1 MTSIKKYKDG
11 DKHVMID
18 NCENC
23 TVILYNAKNNDKM
36 TIVSEDSNF
45 IVVVKGTMHLNNSVL
60 RANDFAS
67 LKNSNNIEIYTDCT
81 FLHIL
86 VDSQRNDNTF
96 SSYHLNEHKQLFKKG
111 IFKIVPTHVLKQF
124 GSGELYPLV
133 GPMPISLGANYMHK
147 GPDNFILILTKNKVG
162 DGPLMHKHT
171 LSTEIFIPL
180 QGKYKV
186 TVDDNIYELE
196 PYDMIMIEKG
206 RYRDFR
212 ALEDDSVLLPIVL
225 GTNDESK
232 DIIFPKSVEE
242 SFPGMRKNYLRL
254 GKIFGLKIE
263 K

>member
-23 TVILYNAKNNDKM
+23 TVTLYKAQNNDEL
-36 TIVSEDSNF
+36 TLISDYCHF
-45 IVVVKGTMHLNNSVL
+45 VVVVDGTIHLNNSVL
-60 RANDFAS
+60 HPNDFAC
-67 LKNSNNIEIYTDCT
+67 LKKSNSVEIYSNCT
-81 FLHIL
+81 FLYIIFTAHM
-86 VDSQRNDNTF
+86 NNNTF
-96 SSYHLNEHKQLFKKG
+96 IPYHLEKHKQLFKKG
-111 IFKIVPTHVLKQF
+111 IFKIVPTHILKQF

-133 GPMPISLGANYMHK
+133 GPMPIALGANYIHK
-147 GPDNFILILTKNKVG
+147 GPDNFILILTKNMIG

-180 QGKYKV
+180 QGRYKV
-186 TVDDNIYELE
+186 TVDNQIYELYQ
-196 PYDMIMIEKG
+196 YDMICIEKG
-206 RYRDFR
+206 KYRDFK
-212 ALEDDSVLLPIVL
+212 ALDEHSVLLPIVL

-232 DIIFPKSVEE
+232 DIVFPKSVEE